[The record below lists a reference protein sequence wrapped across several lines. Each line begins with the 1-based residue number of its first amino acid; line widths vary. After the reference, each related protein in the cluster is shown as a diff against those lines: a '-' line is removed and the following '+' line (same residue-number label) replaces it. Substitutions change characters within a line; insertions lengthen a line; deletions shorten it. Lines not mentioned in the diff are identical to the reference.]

1 MKQFA
6 ASLKAAREA
15 RGFALDD
22 IADATHVNIRFLEAL
37 EHGDFSL
44 LPQAYVRAHIREY
57 AAFIGLDPDETI
69 RSYEQAASPEATRT
83 APPPP
88 PPPQAPPPPPEP
100 TPPPAAAVE
109 PAPVAHAPAAEGPPE
124 PGRPPRLA
132 VILIVLAG
140 AALGTWLLMRP
151 GPGPDAEEI
160 PFTDVLRETEAAPDT
175 AATSR
180 TAAAPD
186 SLRLG
191 IVVRDTVWILVTADE
206 GPTNEYLFN
215 PGRRYAW
222 TAARGFRLTVGDAG
236 AVDLSLNG
244 RMLPSLGRRGAVVR
258 DVRIT
263 RASLPG
269 K

>member
-1 MKQFA
+1 MNEFA

-37 EHGDFSL
+37 ERGEFSL

-57 AAFIGLDPDETI
+57 AAFIGLDPDEAI
-69 RSYEQAASPEATRT
+69 RSYEQAASPEAPRT
-83 APPPP
+83 APPAP
-88 PPPQAPPPPPEP
+88 PPPQAPAPEP
-100 TPPPAAAVE
+100 APSPAAAE
-109 PAPVAHAPAAEGPPE
+109 PAPVVHTPTAAVPPE

-140 AALGTWLLMRP
+140 AALATWLLTRP
-151 GPGPDAEEI
+151 APGPDPEEI
-160 PFTDVLRETEAAPDT
+160 PFADVLRETEAAPDT
-175 AATSR
+175 AAAPT
-180 TAAAPD
+180 TAPAPD
-186 SLRLG
+186 SLRLNV
-191 IVVRDTVWILVTADE
+191 VVRDTAWMLVTADD

-215 PGRRYAW
+215 PGRRYSW
-222 TAARGFRLTVGDAG
+222 TASRVFRVTVGDAG

-244 RMLPSLGRRGAVVR
+244 TMLPALGRRGSVVR

-263 RASLPG
+263 RANLPG
-269 K
+269 R